1 MAMLNFIW
9 KLAASEQRVRLG
21 NIKQIFTAG
30 IKLKQ
35 SRRLYKSSYLCAL
48 DESTRPYKYLL
59 V

>member
-30 IKLKQ
+30 IKLNSPDAFTKAVI
-35 SRRLYKSSYLCAL
+35 CV
-48 DESTRPYKYLL
+48 P
-59 V
+59 

>member
-1 MAMLNFIW
+1 MAMLSFIW

-35 SRRLYKSSYLCAL
+35 SRRLYTKAVICV
-48 DESTRPYKYLL
+48 P
-59 V
+59 